1 MKMYGQIVQT
11 VMGMAGSLGFAV
23 LYNIRGKKLFLI
35 AAGGGI
41 GWAVYLL
48 CRGAGLDLFWGL
60 FWGTFSIALFS
71 AIAARIVKVPV
82 IVLLTPMTIP
92 MIPGSDL
99 YYTMEHLVN
108 REFSEFG
115 MSVNKVLSEAFAMA
129 LGIAVSSYL
138 VRLVTR
144 QRG

>member
-23 LYNIRGKKLFLI
+23 LYNIRGKKLILI
-35 AAGGGI
+35 AAGGGA
-41 GWAVYLL
+41 GWAVYLF

-99 YYTMEHLVN
+99 YYTMEYLVN
-108 REFSEFG
+108 REFTKFG

-138 VRLVTR
+138 VRLVTK